1 MPSRFRSVFT
11 NRFVLLPVIHVECQS
26 QAIRNARL
34 ARDLGCDGVFLI
46 NHAVSQQELLDIHTK
61 LKTTLPDF
69 WMGVNCLGLDHPI
82 PLFVDTSLSGIW
94 VDSAGIDERKND
106 QTYAKWVDSARKQQ
120 SWPGLYFGGVAF
132 KYQRSV
138 SDVATAA
145 RLAMGYMDV
154 VTTSGPGT
162 GAAADA
168 RKIAQMKTALGDF
181 PLAIASGVTPE
192 NVEQYLPFVD
202 CLLVATGISRSFSEL
217 DPSLL
222 EALVSK
228 VRNSILTTQ
237 M

>member
-26 QAIRNARL
+26 QAIRNSRL

-46 NHAVSQQELLDIHTK
+46 NHAVTQQELLDIHAAVRTA
-61 LKTTLPDF
+61 LPDF
-69 WMGVNCLGLDHPI
+69 WVGVNCLGLDHPI
-82 PLFVDTSLSGIW
+82 PLFVDQRLSGIW
-94 VDSAGIDERKND
+94 VDSAGIDERKSD
-106 QTYAKWVDSARKQQ
+106 QTYAKWIDSARQQ
-120 SWPGLYFGGVAF
+120 QHWPGLYFGGVAF
-132 KYQRSV
+132 KYQRPV
-138 SDVATAA
+138 SDVGTAA
-145 RLAMGYMDV
+145 RMAMGYMDV

-162 GAAADA
+162 GAAADV
-168 RKIAQMKTALGDF
+168 KKMAQMRTALGDF

-217 DPSLL
+217 DPWLL
-222 EALVSK
+222 ESLVSK
-228 VRNSILTTQ
+228 VRDPSMTTQ